1 MTLQLLPG
9 AEPISLWTWTR
20 ATPEATAHSE
30 GTTRKAG
37 FQPHSL
43 QLGQAQGLQDFS

>member
-1 MTLQLLPG
+1 MTLQPQPRV
-9 AEPISLWTWTR
+9 EPISLWTWTW

-43 QLGQAQGLQDFS
+43 QLGQAQGLWDFG